1 MNLVI
6 SMSGGMKIF
15 VKKMKGKKI
24 KMEVEK
30 YDKIE
35 NVKDKI
41 KEKEG
46 INNEKKRIIFDGKKM
61 EDGSKI

>member
-1 MNLVI
+1 MR
-6 SMSGGMKIF
+6 GGMKIF
-15 VKKMKGKKI
+15 VKNINGKKI
-24 KMEVEK
+24 KMEVEN

-46 INNEKKRIIFDGKKM
+46 INNDKKRMIFDGKKL
-61 EDGSKI
+61 EDGRKIYD